1 MVNLC
6 YCKSKELEYKN
17 FIYGN
22 EYEYEE
28 AEEEYSEIINVW
40 NEYGQPFCVHCD
52 DMNKYFVKCREKKR
66 R

>member
-40 NEYGQPFCVHCD
+40 NEHGQHFWFHLN
-52 DMNKYFVKCREKKR
+52 DMNKYFKGCREGKR